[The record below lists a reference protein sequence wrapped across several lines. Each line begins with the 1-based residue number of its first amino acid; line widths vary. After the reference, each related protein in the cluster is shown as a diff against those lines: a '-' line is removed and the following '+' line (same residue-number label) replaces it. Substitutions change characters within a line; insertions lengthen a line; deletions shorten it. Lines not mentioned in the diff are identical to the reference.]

1 MKTIEAGQKKTKV
14 DTIKGTKTWYE
25 WVNFK
30 GRSKREGDDKQSY
43 IILFLTFYLDLVFSL
58 RHQQEQMLYLLS
70 ISG

>member
-1 MKTIEAGQKKTKV
+1 MAKWE
-14 DTIKGTKTWYE
+14 
-25 WVNFK
+25 NFK

-58 RHQQEQMLYLLS
+58 RHQQDQMLYLLS